1 MRYLIIFLVILTIV
15 CSVIYMRYSSYGFS
29 YNKVRVEFGIP
40 VVGEKWV
47 KDVSYDLQEVN
58 YVNPN
63 PVSDGHFKKRIL
75 VTELGSIKSEAD
87 LFIVKA
93 QHITIDVVYTYNESN
108 PWSISYFN
116 TNSNYKTSLLRSQLK
131 DTLKKYNIR

>member
-1 MRYLIIFLVILTIV
+1 
-15 CSVIYMRYSSYGFS
+15 MRYSSYGFS